1 MQLDPKEEQLIQ
13 TCQKEERSWR
23 RWSLAFS
30 VTGYL
35 LIGIWLLKGAKLDG
49 SVIALA
55 AAFYLIDTGIT
66 ERREHSLRKLV
77 LKFAGEK

>member
-1 MQLDPKEEQLIQ
+1 
-13 TCQKEERSWR
+13 
-23 RWSLAFS
+23 
-30 VTGYL
+30 
-35 LIGIWLLKGAKLDG
+35 LKGAKLDG